1 MNLKGEKEKISI
13 KKESPKKSRVTMH
26 KIAKQV
32 KGITLIAL
40 VVTII
45 VLLILA
51 GIALDNGIF
60 KRAQTAVNTWR
71 NAETNEQLAMGE
83 LEGWM
88 DETIN
93 GPQAK
98 EGTLAWM
105 YEQAVKDNCPGG
117 TECTDSENHLHI
129 GDYVDF
135 KQVVNNYLGSLGEE
149 KKIVITPEQS
159 GYGEDQ
165 TYTLSST
172 GSRIAEL
179 NWRVLG
185 YDANTKQIKLISGT
199 PMKSD
204 NDDWKLYMEG
214 AESCLTTDN
223 KGIARLDS
231 ICGEVFGE
239 VEGVASSRSV
249 KIEDINNL
257 LGVEEEDIRGINLDP
272 TLNGGRNYGDSIS
285 DIKGWTPESYLN
297 VLKKYGVNST
307 VELDKLQDTNPEHEV
322 FEALKSREGVSNL
335 SVTVTAY
342 WYVVNGEADEGA
354 PYVTANEDIYNLIFK
369 GVEGA
374 YWLSSP
380 GVYAVSGGAAFGPG
394 VVYIGGGLGN
404 VDSGGDVFDSDGG
417 GGGFGFGVRPV
428 VSLES
433 GVLEKDVPKLDT
445 APTEPEWNIE

>member
-13 KKESPKKSRVTMH
+13 KKESSKKSKVTMH

-51 GIALDNGIF
+51 GIALNLTIGDNGIF
-60 KRAQTAVNTWR
+60 KKAQTAVNTWR

-83 LEGWM
+83 LEGWI

-105 YEQAVKDNCPGG
+105 YEQAEKDNCPGG
-117 TECTDSENHLHI
+117 AECTDPENHLHI

-149 KKIVITPEQS
+149 KKIVVTPEQS

-172 GSRIAEL
+172 GSRVAEL

-204 NDDWKLYMEG
+204 NDDWYLYMRD

-223 KGIARLDS
+223 KGIARLES
-231 ICGEVFGE
+231 ICSEAFGE

-257 LGVEEEDIRGINLDP
+257 LGVEEEDIRDINIYAFQGL
-272 TLNGGRNYGDSIS
+272 RNYGDSIS
-285 DIKGWTPESYLN
+285 GIEGWTPESFLN
-297 VLKKYGVNST
+297 LLKKYGVNST

-322 FEALKSREGVSNL
+322 FEAIRSGEGVSNL
-335 SVTVTAY
+335 TGTVTGY
-342 WYVVNGEADEGA
+342 FYTVNASVEEDA
-354 PYVTANEDIYNLIFK
+354 PYVTADEKAYDIIFK
-369 GVEGA
+369 GNGV

-380 GVYAVSGGAAFGPG
+380 GVFA
-394 VVYIGGGLGN
+394 
-404 VDSGGDVFDSDGG
+404 DSGWCRLRARGCLPWRGP
-417 GGGFGFGVRPV
+417 R
-428 VSLES
+428 LCQ
-433 GVLEKDVPKLDT
+433 
-445 APTEPEWNIE
+445 